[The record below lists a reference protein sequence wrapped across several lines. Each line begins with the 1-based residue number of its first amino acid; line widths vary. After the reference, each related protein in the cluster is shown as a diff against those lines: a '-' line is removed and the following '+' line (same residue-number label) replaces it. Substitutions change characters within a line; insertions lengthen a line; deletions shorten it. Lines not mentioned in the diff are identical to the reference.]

1 MKKMSIKS
9 KRAQNWLA
17 AYNASKYHSVEQAYI
32 RPSSEKIEA
41 DRECRERCQRENGH
55 GYRIFSAGIQ
65 YFTAA
70 WMACDGNLR
79 VETAYNSYT
88 IKL

>member
-1 MKKMSIKS
+1 MEKMSIKS
-9 KRAQNWLA
+9 QRAQNWLA
-17 AYNASKYHSVEQAYI
+17 AYNASKYHSVEQVYAS
-32 RPSSEKIEA
+32 PSSEKIEA

-55 GYRIFSAGIQ
+55 GYRIISAGRQ
-65 YFTAA
+65 YFTVA

-79 VETAYNSYT
+79 VETAYNSYI